1 MKKIFKIIVVILLI
15 ILLLSLVS
23 IIVSKFTIKYKLE
36 YETWFDTKHIFGNGE
51 YQQYTNDNGGLDLFN
66 MKYNCP
72 IINSV
77 TNYIEQDDKVFFK
90 GYIYGLNY
98 QSLEVLAVLDLKT
111 NVIKYYVIDCKY
123 EDYMILYSQN
133 MIRDKKLIII
143 NHFDEFNIEEQN
155 TFKLL
160 NIET

>member
-1 MKKIFKIIVVILLI
+1 MHRQKR
-15 ILLLSLVS
+15 SAS
-23 IIVSKFTIKYKLE
+23 
-36 YETWFDTKHIFGNGE
+36 
-51 YQQYTNDNGGLDLFN
+51 
-66 MKYNCP
+66 
-72 IINSV
+72 SV
-77 TNYIEQDDKVFFK
+77 ELTNYIEQDDKVFFK